1 LARLRLHAVL
11 IEVIIAVSTGT
22 VHDNTDYTILLEQLK
37 TFDINAFEALYVHTR
52 ERLFV
57 YAFSILKDEDAA
69 QDIVQ
74 ELFVDLWENRLFLNI
89 HTGLIGYLVRSVRN
103 RSLDQLKKQQ
113 NHRRLAK
120 DHFYAAEKEVAIR
133 NILENKELGAVLEAV
148 IHKLPPMPAK
158 VFRLHYI
165 EKLNYTEI
173 AEKLQIS
180 SNTVSNHM
188 TRALKDLRE
197 NLKNIDAS

>member
-1 LARLRLHAVL
+1 MYN
-11 IEVIIAVSTGT
+11 
-22 VHDNTDYTILLEQLK
+22 DNTDYNGLLERLK
-37 TFDINAFEALYVHTR
+37 ASDIDAFGELYAHAR

-57 YAFSILKDEDAA
+57 YAFAIVKDESAA

-74 ELFVDLWENRLFLNI
+74 ELFVDFWENRLFRQI
-89 HTGLIGYLVRSVRN
+89 QTGLIAYLVRSVRN
-103 RSLDQLKKQQ
+103 RCFDYKKQEQ
-113 NHRRLAK
+113 NRARLRK
-120 DHFYAAEKEVAIR
+120 DHFRGNSEEGIIPVLEAI
-133 NILENKELGAVLEAV
+133 EAGELGAAIENAIDL
-148 IHKLPPMPAK
+148 LPPMPAK

-173 AEKLQIS
+173 AERLQIS
-180 SNTVSNHM
+180 PNTVSNHM

>member
-1 LARLRLHAVL
+1 MDN
-11 IEVIIAVSTGT
+11 
-22 VHDNTDYTILLEQLK
+22 DNTDYTGLLERLK
-37 TFDINAFEALYVHTR
+37 ALDIDAFGELYALAR

-57 YAFSILKDEDAA
+57 YAFAILKDESAA

-74 ELFVDLWENRLFLNI
+74 ELFVDFWENRLFKQI
-89 HTGLIGYLVRSVRN
+89 QVGLIAYLVRSVRN
-103 RSLDQLKKQQ
+103 RCFDYKKQEQ
-113 NHRRLAK
+113 NRARLRK
-120 DHFYAAEKEVAIR
+120 NHFRGNGEEAIP
-133 NILENKELGAVLEAV
+133 ILDAIEAGELGAAIETA
-148 IHKLPPMPAK
+148 IDQLPPMPAK

-173 AEKLQIS
+173 AERLQIS
-180 SNTVSNHM
+180 PNTVSNHM

>member
-1 LARLRLHAVL
+1 MARLRLHAVL
-11 IEVIIAVSTGT
+11 IEAIITVSTGT
-22 VHDNTDYTILLEQLK
+22 VHDKRDYTILLEQLK

-57 YAFSILKDEDAA
+57 YAFSILKEEGAA

-74 ELFVDLWENRLFLNI
+74 ELFVDLWEKRLFLNI

-113 NHRRLAK
+113 KHRRLAN
-120 DHFYAAEKEVAIR
+120 DHFYAAGEEAVIR
-133 NILENKELGAVLEAV
+133 NILENKELGAMIEAM

-173 AEKLQIS
+173 AEELHIS

-188 TRALKDLRE
+188 TRGLKGMRE
-197 NLKNIDAS
+197 NLKNIDVS